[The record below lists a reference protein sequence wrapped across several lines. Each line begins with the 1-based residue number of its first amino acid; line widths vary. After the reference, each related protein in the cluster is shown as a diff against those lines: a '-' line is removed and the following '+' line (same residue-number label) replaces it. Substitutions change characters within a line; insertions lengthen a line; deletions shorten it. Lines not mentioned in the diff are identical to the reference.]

1 MSDTLLGWSTKG
13 FWSPPQMQ
21 HAPDGGRLVYRCWGG
36 KSTLWGNGFFSDQ
49 KPTSVRDAELRF
61 NIADWGNTIYFV
73 STFRVAPGVPYWI
86 GSVFQRKANLARPGL
101 QIFISPPLATKVQV
115 VVARE
120 PLRQDAQMIG
130 KPADDE
136 GPGKEGQPLEQDLQK
151 IGKTA
156 GDEGT
161 EKE

>member
-13 FWSPPQMQ
+13 FWSPPQKQ
-21 HAPDGGRLVYRCWGG
+21 HAPEGGRLVYRCWGG
-36 KSTLWGNGFFSDQ
+36 QSTLWGNGFFSDQ

-86 GSVFQRKANLARPGL
+86 GSVFQPKVSLSRTGL
-101 QIFISPPLATKVQV
+101 QIFISPPLATKLQV

-120 PLRQDAQMIG
+120 PLRQDARVIG

-136 GPGKEGQPLEQDLQK
+136 GTEREREPPRQDAQM

-156 GDEGT
+156 DDEGA